1 MYIKVLSQNSF
12 IYFAPVPSI
21 SWLSYSFLFNA
32 VYLYLKHWLLWNNK
46 MKSWEWYAWKL
57 FLIKPWNR
65 IEHIGINGNNV
76 LKAAVLPILRECS
89 IVIPLSGKGLIIF
102 TLYSS
107 ALKPLSCQNMLR
119 NLLCK
124 HSSWRIPCVNRSISM
139 ALWNPTVPLEV
150 FPLIFLCSDYI
161 E

>member
-1 MYIKVLSQNSF
+1 MYIKFLSENLFCSSSF
-12 IYFAPVPSI
+12 HF
-21 SWLSYSFLFNA
+21 LTLLFNA
-32 VYLYLKHWLLWNNK
+32 VYLYLKHWWLWNNK
-46 MKSWEWYAWKL
+46 VRSWERYAWKL

-65 IEHIGINGNNV
+65 IEHIGINGSSV
-76 LKAAVLPILRECS
+76 RKAAVLPILGECS

-107 ALKPLSCQNMLR
+107 ALKPLSFQNMLR

-124 HSSWRIPCVNRSISM
+124 HSSCRIPCVNLHISM

-150 FPLIFLCSDYI
+150 CLWFCSARPTLSKQKGH
-161 E
+161 